1 MSEKLRNW
9 ARWVLDDD
17 FNYKLGYQSSMLLL
31 MRKFKEVSSNRVK
44 TNVNVAEAEQVDKA
58 VCLLAKHNTILHQV
72 LCWHYLCGCS
82 VNQIAIRHL
91 SKLEKKRVSDYK
103 AKSLLKEAEGFI
115 EGCLANNI

>member
-17 FNYKLGYQSSMLLL
+17 VSYKLGYQSSMLLL
-31 MRKFKEVSSNRVK
+31 MRKFKEVSSNKVK
-44 TNVNVAEAEQVDKA
+44 ADIDVAGAEEVDKA

-91 SKLEKKRVSDYK
+91 SKLEKKRVSNHTAK
-103 AKSLLKEAEGFI
+103 ALLSEAEGFV
-115 EGCLANNI
+115 EGCLIKNT